1 MTILTLLTKISKK
14 KQITQIK
21 QKFRSYF
28 ENLDVEEKILGI
40 NSAGWLQVSI
50 EGEDEKIATNY
61 LTKKIGL
68 CPTYINNLKK
78 NSQLSGQIS
87 GFNGNNNVLIDIGV
101 FKPKKILATISLE
114 KLQEQL
120 AQSEK
125 NSLKEIVSLFG
136 LTEGLTVNITLLK
149 INKEKSCVEV
159 AFSEK
164 QLSLFNFWQKSFLD
178 RLIILGSTYNEA
190 KKAINL
196 ARLGKDVINIE
207 SAGLFEQVL
216 TCKLGTDAAGLIPR
230 LGKILRTAKLTVF
243 NPKKI
248 HLFFKTQPQL
258 ITRKV

>member
-1 MTILTLLTKISKK
+1 MLTKISKK
-14 KQITQIK
+14 NQITQIK

-40 NSAGWLQVSI
+40 NAAGWLQVSI

-61 LTKKIGL
+61 LIKKIGL
-68 CPTYINNLKK
+68 CPTDINNLKE
-78 NSQLSGQIS
+78 NSQLSGKIS
-87 GFNGNNNVLIDIGV
+87 SSNGNNNVFIDIGV
-101 FKPKKILATISLE
+101 FKPRTFLATISLK

-120 AQSEK
+120 AQGKK
-125 NSLKEIVSLFG
+125 NSFKKIVTLFG
-136 LTEGLTVNITLLK
+136 LTEGQTVNITLLN
-149 INKEKSCVEV
+149 INKEKDCVE
-159 AFSEK
+159 AEFSEK

-207 SAGLFEQVL
+207 SASLFEQVL

-258 ITRKV
+258 IAK

>member
-14 KQITQIK
+14 NQITQIK

-40 NSAGWLQVSI
+40 NAAGWLQVSI
-50 EGEDEKIATNY
+50 EGEDEKIAANY
-61 LTKKIGL
+61 LIKKIGL
-68 CPTYINNLKK
+68 CPTDINNLKE
-78 NSQLSGQIS
+78 NSRLSGKIS
-87 GFNGNNNVLIDIGV
+87 SFNGNNNVFIDIGV
-101 FKPKKILATISLE
+101 FKPRTFLATISLE

-120 AQSEK
+120 AQGKK
-125 NSLKEIVSLFG
+125 NSLKKIVTLFG
-136 LTEGLTVNITLLK
+136 LTEGQTVNITLLN
-149 INKEKSCVEV
+149 INKEKNCVE
-159 AFSEK
+159 AEFSEK

-207 SAGLFEQVL
+207 SASLFEQVL

-258 ITRKV
+258 IAK

>member
-14 KQITQIK
+14 KQITQLK

-40 NSAGWLQVSI
+40 NASGWLEVSI

-61 LTKKIGL
+61 LIKKIGL
-68 CPTYINNLKK
+68 CPTYVNNLKE
-78 NSQLSGQIS
+78 NSQLSGQILT
-87 GFNGNNNVLIDIGV
+87 FNENNNVFIDVGV
-101 FKPKKILATISLE
+101 FKPKTFLATLSLE
-114 KLQEQL
+114 KLQDQL
-120 AQSEK
+120 AESK
-125 NSLKEIVSLFG
+125 KIGLKKIASLYG
-136 LTEGLTVNITLLK
+136 LTEGLTVNVTLLK
-149 INKEKSCVEV
+149 VNLEKDCFE
-159 AFSEK
+159 AEFSEN

-178 RLIILGSTYNEA
+178 RLIIIGSSYNEA

-207 SAGLFEQVL
+207 SISLFEQVL
-216 TCKLGTDAAGLIPR
+216 ICKLGTDAAGLIPR

-248 HLFFKTQPQL
+248 HLFFNAHPELL
-258 ITRKV
+258 IK